1 MLRRRAA
8 LLLIV
13 SGLTAASLLSSCT
26 TFKQN
31 NVAVRLNGDSLTTDH
46 LSDMARSDLW
56 ATYLQS
62 GIVNGMASGDAARN
76 VLTAWLKLQLLEQ
89 SGVFDGVDRLAVSA
103 TLEQT
108 NGSTWAAA
116 PAEMRDLLVR
126 NEAARQ
132 LTTNGQLDPAR
143 ALAPLATA
151 DVFVDA
157 RYGRWD
163 PASFSVVPL
172 DS

>member
-1 MLRRRAA
+1 MLRHRRA
-8 LLLIV
+8 LLFV
-13 SGLTAASLLSSCT
+13 SGLLAVGLLSSCA

-46 LSDMARSDLW
+46 LSDMARSQLY
-56 ATYLQS
+56 ATVLQS
-62 GIVNGMASGDAARN
+62 GVVGGVANGDAERN

-89 SGVFDGVDRLAVSA
+89 TGVFDSVDRAAVTA

-108 NGSTWAAA
+108 NGASWTAA
-116 PAEMRDLLVR
+116 PAELRDLLVL

-132 LTTNGQLDPAR
+132 LATAGTLDPPT
-143 ALAPLATA
+143 ALAGLATA

-163 PASFSVVPL
+163 PTTISVVPL
-172 DS
+172 VS